1 MLSWVFMLKTKT
13 KTTVYLKFKFNQ
25 IHHII
30 AVWLLTS

>member
-1 MLSWVFMLKTKT
+1 MLSWVFMLKKRKT
-13 KTTVYLKFKFNQ
+13 VVYLKFKFNQ

>member
-1 MLSWVFMLKTKT
+1 MLSWVFMLKTT
-13 KTTVYLKFKFNQ
+13 IVYLKFKFNQ